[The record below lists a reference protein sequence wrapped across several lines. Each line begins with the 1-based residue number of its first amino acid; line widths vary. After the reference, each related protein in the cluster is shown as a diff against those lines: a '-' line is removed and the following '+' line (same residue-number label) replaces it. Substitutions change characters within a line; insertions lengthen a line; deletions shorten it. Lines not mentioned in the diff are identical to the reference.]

1 MRDEVVESRAIR
13 IGHGALF
20 QHVVEIGDGSFLE
33 DGRRRES
40 DLEMAIDLLEDARQ
54 VPGGEIFPGRLG
66 GGSAAHE
73 TPAVLLEV
81 LPIPM
86 RLNGFEQRND
96 FLWRL
101 GDLGFE
107 AGDFFLR
114 FVALN
119 VSFEN
124 NSPRDGLGRFAP
136 RLVLQGVLDDRFQLF
151 NGCLGQPLFDR
162 FLDFLPLRLA
172 RGGEGK
178 RAVDSHCDQDDSKDP
193 FHNPHI
199 VRLAG

>member
-107 AGDFFLR
+107 AGDFFLG

-119 VSFEN
+119 VAFEEEFAA
-124 NSPRDGLGRFAP
+124 DGLDRFAVS
-136 RLVLQGVLDDRFQLF
+136 LIAEGGLDDRVEFGDGRFGKAALDGIVDVF
-151 NGCLGQPLFDR
+151 PLVVARRSESRSYKIGKYGQNR
-162 FLDFLPLRLA
+162 VEVA
-172 RGGEGK
+172 E
-178 RAVDSHCDQDDSKDP
+178 
-193 FHNPHI
+193 
-199 VRLAG
+199 